1 MTLNLTFHIFLFL
14 HYLEMKVTACNF
26 FTEIQTNRTWNLALK
41 NITPGFQFI
50 IKPIEALLMGVMQFQ
65 CGMLFSLVMQVYLL
79 PSILSILILFS
90 ESQYI
95 QGYVNVKTYTLL
107 IPLDI
112 WKTIFVL
119 GQEYVPK
126 SKVNKIRVSKPWN
139 LNISM

>member
-1 MTLNLTFHIFLFL
+1 
-14 HYLEMKVTACNF
+14 
-26 FTEIQTNRTWNLALK
+26 
-41 NITPGFQFI
+41 
-50 IKPIEALLMGVMQFQ
+50 
-65 CGMLFSLVMQVYLL
+65 MQVYLL